1 MKQEEK
7 DLIED
12 IRWELIGNIINSN
25 PSDEKNKTTNIIS
38 FVLIFTAI
46 AIAVA
51 VPFIFP
57 SPYEVKKDKLQAE
70 FFRQNQS
77 ILANNL
83 YLASNLYLARVNS
96 SNSTIKFYKNSL
108 DASVGTIAKKDI
120 EYKPVKLYE
129 KSNTRYKIGV
139 FDKDGQEKIIWV
151 KSIFVTLERLNDKDI
166 PASVIYNFEPISDI
180 HGNRKL

>member
-7 DLIED
+7 DRRED

-77 ILANNL
+77 ILAN
-83 YLASNLYLARVNS
+83 NLYLARVNS